1 VARLRDR
8 AHAGERLAP
17 LVAPLLAGGEAI
29 VLGIPRGGAIVAR
42 ALADALVLPLDLLV
56 VRKLGVPGHEEYGF
70 GAIGE
75 DGVTV
80 LDRETVAS
88 VGLSQEAIEAVAA
101 RERAELERRVAA
113 YAGGRLPQPMAGR
126 IAVIVD
132 DGIAMGG
139 TMRAAVAVCR
149 ARGASTVIAAVG
161 VAPLGGLA
169 AVGAD
174 AAVAALEPERMG
186 AVGEFYDDFAQTS
199 DAEVMRALAR

>member
-1 VARLRDR
+1 
-8 AHAGERLAP
+8 
-17 LVAPLLAGGEAI
+17 
-29 VLGIPRGGAIVAR
+29 
-42 ALADALVLPLDLLV
+42 
-56 VRKLGVPGHEEYGF
+56 
-70 GAIGE
+70 
-75 DGVTV
+75 
-80 LDRETVAS
+80 
-88 VGLSQEAIEAVAA
+88 
-101 RERAELERRVAA
+101 
-113 YAGGRLPQPMAGR
+113 
-126 IAVIVD
+126 VIVD

>member
-1 VARLRDR
+1 MARLRDR

-17 LVAPLLAGGEAI
+17 LVAPLLAGGDAI

-42 ALADALVLPLDLLV
+42 ALADALALPLDLVV

-88 VGLSQEAIEAVAA
+88 IGLSADAIEAVAA

-113 YAGGRLPQPMAGR
+113 YAGGRRPQPGLNVSMAR
-126 IAVIVD
+126 LK
-132 DGIAMGG
+132 
-139 TMRAAVAVCR
+139 TWQ
-149 ARGASTVIAAVG
+149 S
-161 VAPLGGLA
+161 APWPCKDWPETRPA
-169 AVGAD
+169 
-174 AAVAALEPERMG
+174 EPSPEK
-186 AVGEFYDDFAQTS
+186 E
-199 DAEVMRALAR
+199 